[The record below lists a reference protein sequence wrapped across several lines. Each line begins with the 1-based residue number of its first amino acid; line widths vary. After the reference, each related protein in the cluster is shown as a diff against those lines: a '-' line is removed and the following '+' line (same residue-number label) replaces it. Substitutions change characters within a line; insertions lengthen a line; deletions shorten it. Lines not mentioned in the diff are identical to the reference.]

1 MTGAETTLARFYA
14 RQAIKREL
22 LGQGLKLSHVEPS
35 EITAA
40 ANVYLSQHRE
50 ELITK
55 ACATLSTFAQKTK
68 ALIGKGFRCAN
79 VMCVIAAH
87 VPPCVR
93 HMIGNQRKA

>member
-55 ACATLSTFAQKTK
+55 A
-68 ALIGKGFRCAN
+68 
-79 VMCVIAAH
+79 
-87 VPPCVR
+87 
-93 HMIGNQRKA
+93 